1 MPDTNLPPAVTIY
14 TDGGA
19 DPNPGAGGWA
29 AILLDPLS
37 GKAKELSGGEPRA
50 TNNRMEL
57 TAAIRGL
64 ESLKRRCR
72 VQLFTDSQYLR
83 KGITQWL
90 PGWVARGWRRK
101 DGELQNEDLWRRLHE
116 LIQLHDVRW
125 DWIKGH
131 AGNHWNERADE
142 LATLEIRKQRG
153 RGVASRPP
161 AEPVE
166 AEVFLRVSC
175 SGKRGGWAALVRRKG
190 EETVLSAGPSG
201 TTPNQLDL
209 LGAVTALESLPQG
222 ISVAV
227 HTGSDYLRNGASRW
241 IEGWRRRGW
250 KTQEGQPVQNRDLW
264 QRLEKA
270 LAGRQVTWP
279 EVKGREVAELE
290 ELGKVAKEAAGL
302 GALTAVPPLRR

>member
-1 MPDTNLPPAVTIY
+1 MSDTPPVPKITIY

-19 DPNPGAGGWA
+19 DPNPGTGGWA
-29 AILLDPLS
+29 AILLDRAS
-37 GKAKELSGGEPRA
+37 GKVKELAGGEPRA

-90 PGWVARGWRRK
+90 PGWIARGWRRK
-101 DGELQNEDLWRRLHE
+101 DGELQNEDLWRRLAE
-116 LIQLHDVRW
+116 LVQLHDVKW

-131 AGNHWNERADE
+131 AGNRLNERADE
-142 LATLEIRKQRG
+142 LATLEIRKLRG
-153 RGVASRPP
+153 GGAAPTP
-161 AEPVE
+161 AEPTD

-175 SGKRGGWAALVRRKG
+175 AGKRGGWAALVRRRNG
-190 EETVLSAGPSG
+190 EEEVLSAGLSG

-209 LGAVTALESLPQG
+209 LGAIAALESLPPG
-222 ISVAV
+222 TSVAV
-227 HTGSDYLRNGASRW
+227 HTGSDYLRNGAARW

-264 QRLEKA
+264 ERLERA
-270 LAGRQVTWP
+270 MAARRVTWP

-290 ELGKVAKEAAGL
+290 ELGQTAKAAAGR
-302 GALTAVPPLRR
+302 P

>member
-1 MPDTNLPPAVTIY
+1 MPDANLLPEVTIY

-19 DPNPGAGGWA
+19 DPNPGTGGWA

-116 LIQLHDVRW
+116 LIKLHDVRW

-131 AGNHWNERADE
+131 AGNRWNDRADK
-142 LATLEIRKQRG
+142 LATLEIRKLRG
-153 RGVASRPP
+153 GGAAARPP
-161 AEPVE
+161 AAPVD
-166 AEVFLRVSC
+166 AEIFLRVSC
-175 SGKRGGWAALVRRKG
+175 SGKRGGWAARVRRRDG
-190 EETVLSAGPSG
+190 EEAVLSAGLTG

-209 LGAVTALESLPQG
+209 LAAIAALESLPPG

-227 HTGSDYLRNGASRW
+227 HTGSDYLRNGATRW
-241 IEGWRRRGW
+241 LEGWRRRGW

-270 LAGRQVTWP
+270 MAGRRVTWP

-290 ELGKVAKEAAGL
+290 ELGKVAKEVAGS
-302 GALTAVPPLRR
+302 GR

>member
-1 MPDTNLPPAVTIY
+1 MADTNPLPAVTLY

-19 DPNPGAGGWA
+19 DPNPGLGGWA
-29 AILLDPLS
+29 AILLDPLT
-37 GKAKELSGGEPRA
+37 GKAMELSGGEPRA

-64 ESLKRRCR
+64 EALKRRCR

-83 KGITQWL
+83 KGVTLWL
-90 PGWVARGWRRK
+90 PGWVARGWKRK

-116 LIQLHDVRW
+116 LIKLHDIQW

-131 AGNHWNERADE
+131 AGNRWNERADE

-153 RGVASRPP
+153 QGATAAQP
-161 AEPVE
+161 AEPVD

-175 SGKRGGWAALVRRKG
+175 AGRRGGWAAMMRRDG
-190 EETVLSAGPSG
+190 EEAVLSAGLSG

-209 LGAVTALESLPQG
+209 LGAVAALESLPPG

-250 KTQEGQPVQNRDLW
+250 KTQEGQPVQNRELW
-264 QRLEKA
+264 QRLDKA
-270 LAGRQVTWP
+270 LAGRRVTWP
-279 EVKGREVAELE
+279 EVKGRQVAELE
-290 ELGKVAKEAAGL
+290 ELGKTAKEAAGL
-302 GALTAVPPLRR
+302 GR

>member
-1 MPDTNLPPAVTIY
+1 MADTTPLPEVTIY

-19 DPNPGAGGWA
+19 DPNPGTGGWA
-29 AILLDPLS
+29 AILLDRAS
-37 GKAKELSGGEPRA
+37 GKVKELSGGEPRA

-90 PGWVARGWRRK
+90 PGWIARGWRRK
-101 DGELQNEDLWRRLHE
+101 DGELQNEDLWRRLAE
-116 LIQLHDVRW
+116 LVQLHDVKW

-131 AGNHWNERADE
+131 AGNRLNERADE
-142 LATLEIRKQRG
+142 LATQEIRKLRG
-153 RGVASRPP
+153 RGAAP
-161 AEPVE
+161 ALAAPAD

-175 SGKRGGWAALVRRKG
+175 SGKRGGWAALVRKGG
-190 EETVLSAGPSG
+190 EETILSGGLSG

-209 LGAVTALESLPQG
+209 LGAIAALESLPPG
-222 ISVAV
+222 TSVAV
-227 HTGSDYLRNGASRW
+227 HTGSDYLRNGAARW

-264 QRLEKA
+264 ERLERA
-270 LAGRQVTWP
+270 MAARRVTWP

-290 ELGKVAKEAAGL
+290 ELGQTAKAAAGR
-302 GALTAVPPLRR
+302 P

>member
-1 MPDTNLPPAVTIY
+1 MADTTPLPLVIIY

-19 DPNPGAGGWA
+19 DPNPGLGGWA
-29 AILLDPLS
+29 AILLDPLT
-37 GKAKELSGGEPRA
+37 GKALELSGGEPRA

-72 VQLFTDSQYLR
+72 VTLFTDSQYLR

-90 PGWVARGWRRK
+90 PGWVARGWKRK

-116 LIQLHDVRW
+116 LIKLHDIRW

-131 AGNHWNERADE
+131 AGNRWNERADE

-153 RGVASRPP
+153 QGAAAAAAQPT
-161 AEPVE
+161 EPVD

-175 SGKRGGWAALVRRKG
+175 AGKRGGWAALVRRDG
-190 EETVLSAGPSG
+190 AEVVLSAGLSG
-201 TTPNQLDL
+201 ATPNQLDL
-209 LGAVTALESLPQG
+209 LGAVAALESLPPG

-250 KTQEGQPVQNRDLW
+250 KTQEGQPVQNRELW
-264 QRLEKA
+264 QRLERA
-270 LAGRQVTWP
+270 LAGRRVTWP
-279 EVKGREVAELE
+279 EVKGRQEAVLE
-290 ELGKVAKEAAGL
+290 ALGMLGTLAKEAAGS
-302 GALTAVPPLRR
+302 GS

>member
-1 MPDTNLPPAVTIY
+1 MAETNPLPAVTIY

-19 DPNPGAGGWA
+19 DPNPGLGGWA
-29 AILLDPLS
+29 AILLDPS
-37 GKAKELSGGEPRA
+37 TGKALELSGGEPRA

-72 VQLFTDSQYLR
+72 VTLFTDSQYLR
-83 KGITQWL
+83 KGITLWL

-116 LIQLHDVRW
+116 LIKLHDIRW

-131 AGNHWNERADE
+131 AGNRWNERADE

-153 RGVASRPP
+153 QGAAAAASQP
-161 AEPVE
+161 AEPVDVD
-166 AEVFLRVSC
+166 VFLRVSC
-175 SGKRGGWAALVRRKG
+175 AGKRGGWAALVRRNSG
-190 EETVLSAGPSG
+190 DTSEEVLSAGLSG
-201 TTPNQLDL
+201 ATPNQLDL
-209 LGAVTALESLPQG
+209 LGAVEALESLPPG

-250 KTQEGQPVQNRDLW
+250 KTQEGQPVQNRELW
-264 QRLEKA
+264 QRLERA
-270 LAGRQVTWP
+270 LAGRRVTWP
-279 EVKGREVAELE
+279 EVKGRQVAELE
-290 ELGKVAKEAAGL
+290 ALGMLGARAKEAAGS
-302 GALTAVPPLRR
+302 GV

>member
-1 MPDTNLPPAVTIY
+1 MPDTPPLPTVTIY

-19 DPNPGAGGWA
+19 DPNPGTGGWA
-29 AILLDPLS
+29 AILVDPAS
-37 GKAKELSGGEPRA
+37 GRTRELSGGEPRA

-64 ESLKRRCR
+64 ESLKRRCK
-72 VQLFTDSQYLR
+72 VTLFTDSQYLR

-90 PGWVARGWRRK
+90 PGWVARGWKRK
-101 DGELQNEDLWRRLHE
+101 DGELQNEELWRRLHE
-116 LIQLHDVRW
+116 LIKLHDIRW

-131 AGNHWNERADE
+131 AGNRWNERADE

-153 RGVASRPP
+153 QGAAAASEP
-161 AEPVE
+161 AEPVD

-175 SGKRGGWAALVRRKG
+175 AGKRGGWAALVRRAG
-190 EETVLSAGPSG
+190 VEEVLSAGLSG
-201 TTPNQLDL
+201 MTPNQLDL
-209 LGAVTALESLPQG
+209 LGAVAALESLPPG
-222 ISVAV
+222 ESVAV

-250 KTQEGQPVQNRDLW
+250 KTQEGQPVQNRELW

-270 LAGRQVTWP
+270 LAGRRVTWP
-279 EVKGREVAELE
+279 EVKGRQVAELE
-290 ELGKVAKEAAGL
+290 ALGMTAKEAAGS
-302 GALTAVPPLRR
+302 GS

>member
-1 MPDTNLPPAVTIY
+1 MADTTPLPEVTIY

-19 DPNPGAGGWA
+19 DPNPGTGGWA
-29 AILLDPLS
+29 AILLDRAS
-37 GKAKELSGGEPRA
+37 GKVKELSGGEPRA

-90 PGWVARGWRRK
+90 PGWIARGWRRK
-101 DGELQNEDLWRRLHE
+101 DGELQNEDLWRRLAE
-116 LIQLHDVRW
+116 LVQLHDVRW

-131 AGNHWNERADE
+131 AGNRLNERADE
-142 LATLEIRKQRG
+142 LATQEIRKLRG
-153 RGVASRPP
+153 RGAAP
-161 AEPVE
+161 ALAAPAD

-175 SGKRGGWAALVRRKG
+175 SGKRGGWAALVRKGG
-190 EETVLSAGPSG
+190 EETILSGGLSG

-209 LGAVTALESLPQG
+209 LGAIAALESLPPG
-222 ISVAV
+222 TSVAV
-227 HTGSDYLRNGASRW
+227 HTGSDYLRNGAARW

-264 QRLEKA
+264 ERLERA
-270 LAGRQVTWP
+270 MAARRVTWP

-290 ELGKVAKEAAGL
+290 ELGQTAKAAAGR
-302 GALTAVPPLRR
+302 P